1 MRIVGVQLN
10 ITGFIE
16 WKKYVSLLR
25 KMWIYPDID
34 IYVTLDNLI
43 KWFNMTKFF
52 AHHSL
57 YVQVLRVWVW
67 SQVQTRDLQLL
78 RWSLRVSLFGIYGV
92 RFSQLLNREI
102 LEFSW
107 SLRRCLRSLA
117 FIKISYCYYSF
128 FFYFA
133 VPFFLCFSEV
143 LNQYYK

>member
-1 MRIVGVQLN
+1 MHIVGVQLN

-34 IYVTLDNLI
+34 IYVTLDNLK
-43 KWFNMTKFF
+43 KWFNMTKCF

-57 YVQVLRVWVW
+57 YMQVLRVWVW

-78 RWSLRVSLFGIYGV
+78 RWSLHVSLLGIYDV
-92 RFSQLLNREI
+92 RFSQLWNRGI

-107 SLRRCLRSLA
+107 SLRGCLRSLA

-128 FFYFA
+128 FLKFCSTFLF
-133 VPFFLCFSEV
+133 VFFWSFKSV
-143 LNQYYK
+143 L